1 MNTYLTQSYHKGERI
16 GAKGE
21 DTKARLENAAL
32 SLFARQGYDK
42 TTIKE
47 ITYEAG
53 VSVALLYRYY
63 SGKQDLLKQILDHIL
78 CFPQISDQYS
88 DKSIDEL
95 LLIVARDLYK
105 FTCDHKMTIQFLS
118 SERHFNREVAQVV
131 EAFSKS
137 ARSSLRIFLQRR
149 IETGEL
155 REHNIDASIFM
166 LTQSIASIN
175 EHMNLIPDID
185 AFLIEMVDIICRGIR
200 K

>member
-1 MNTYLTQSYHKGERI
+1 MNTYLSQGYHKGKRI

-21 DTKARLENAAL
+21 ETKARLENAAL
-32 SLFARQGYDK
+32 SLFAQQGYEK

-53 VSVALLYRYY
+53 VYY
-63 SGKQDLLKQILDHIL
+63 SGKQELLKQILDHIL
-78 CFPQISDQYS
+78 RFPRITDQHS
-88 DKSIDEL
+88 DKTIDEL

-105 FTCDHKMTIQFLS
+105 FICDHKTIFQFLS
-118 SERHFNREVAQVV
+118 AESHFNAEVAQTLK
-131 EAFSKS
+131 EFGES
-137 ARSSLRIFLQRR
+137 AHDDLRKFFRHR

-166 LTQSIASIN
+166 LTHIISNID
-175 EHMNLIPDID
+175 EHANLIPDID
-185 AFLIEMVDIICRGIR
+185 AFLREIVDIICRGIR